1 MSMVPVRRLLTAIVD
16 LYRAEAASGG
26 PAAVLLSAVLQA
38 IAATPYPR
46 SAMRDGQPAVRQ
58 ELPVAALLADVEGD
72 GPLDAVLTRLRAA
85 APHLDW
91 LQDPAVIGSNKADMR
106 LRDGYGA
113 VEIVG
118 HGRTFRS
125 PSTAIGFWLLAPGLA
140 LPVQC
145 HAAEQACH
153 VVSGEAEWSLAGG
166 DWRSLT
172 AGSVIHHPPMTRYA
186 VRTLTRPLL
195 VLYCRRGDQGPAP
208 DDEVE
213 PLAAPSARRSRGSR
227 RDA

>member
-16 LYRAEAASGG
+16 LYRVEAATGG
-26 PAAVLLSAVLQA
+26 PAAILLSAVLQA

-46 SAMRDGQPAVRQ
+46 SAMRDGQPGERQ
-58 ELPVAALLADVEGD
+58 ELPVAALLAHVEAD
-72 GPLDAVLTRLRAA
+72 GPLDAVLTRLKAA

-91 LQDPAVIGSNKADMR
+91 LQDATVIRSDKADAR

-118 HGRTFRS
+118 PQRIFRS
-125 PSTAIGFWLLAPGLA
+125 PSTTIGFWLLAPGMA

-153 VVSGEAEWSLAGG
+153 VVSGEAEWSHEGG
-166 DWRSLT
+166 EWRSLT
-172 AGSVIHHPPMTRYA
+172 AGSVVHHPPMTRYA

-195 VLYCRRGDQGPAP
+195 VLYCRRGDMGPAP

-213 PLAAPSARRSRGSR
+213 PMTSRQAKRPRGSR
-227 RDA
+227 RDG